1 LKNKINLNTLLKK
14 NISLTSDHHYIL
26 KENNSKQIFTQSVTD
41 IIESHF
47 KGFDAD
53 LVSKSLVK
61 YAPKYKGMD
70 PYDIQ
75 REWEKKKEHGSKV
88 HAQIEKYILN
98 EKKPTFNLS
107 KIGTEW
113 FDENYQT
120 YGDEYC
126 PEVRVFS
133 EAHRIGGTVDLLI
146 YNKEKD
152 GCYIFDWKTSGSDI
166 YKSKGK
172 GISSVTSDLKDCKFT
187 TFELQLSMY
196 KYLLQ
201 EIHDIK
207 IINHFVLHLKDS
219 GVDLIKTKYYKSHSK
234 RMLQD
239 VLKKNIELG
248 KKIVLNKGWEEYP
261 QHMKSQNDDIEEFID
276 IEVGDLFIDQDESNH
291 KIAKYQSTPSEVAK
305 DYFGRFFEFLV
316 NSGILWW
323 GGIILFIYWLD
334 NC

>member
-1 LKNKINLNTLLKK
+1 MKNKKNLNTLLKK

-41 IIESHF
+41 IIERHF

-98 EKKPTFNLS
+98 KKKPTFNLS
-107 KIGTEW
+107 KIGTKW

-133 EAHRIGGTVDLLI
+133 EEHEIGGTVDLLI

-166 YKSKGK
+166 YKTKGK

-219 GVDLIKTKYYKSHSK
+219 GVDLIKTKYYKSHCTK
-234 RMLQD
+234 MLKDLPIQVNYED
-239 VLKKNIELG
+239 EYDDYDEDEEDYTISSISSFIPPIEPSTTKVYHQTPLD
-248 KKIVLNKGWEEYP
+248 K
-261 QHMKSQNDDIEEFID
+261 F
-276 IEVGDLFIDQDESNH
+276 VGFW
-291 KIAKYQSTPSEVAK
+291 STSE
-305 DYFGRFFEFLV
+305 
-316 NSGILWW
+316 ILAP
-323 GGIILFIYWLD
+323 ILFWGVFWIGFIFWAK